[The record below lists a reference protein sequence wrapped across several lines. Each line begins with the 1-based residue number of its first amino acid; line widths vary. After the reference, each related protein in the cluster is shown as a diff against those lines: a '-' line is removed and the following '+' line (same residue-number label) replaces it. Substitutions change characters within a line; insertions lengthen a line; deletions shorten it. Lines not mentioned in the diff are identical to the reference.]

1 MNESDCQSLL
11 TDKTNSQ
18 RTGDYFATVTW
29 SYIEITVGVMVACLP
44 GARLFIARYVSSL
57 RTSGSKF
64 SKSLSRSGN
73 CIRLSQD
80 GQNHEG
86 TASSREVL
94 GSGPGIK
101 YPASCAR
108 VPSSSQS
115 AREDGESQLEL
126 VIMTMEGDCKDE
138 HKFNS
143 TTV

>member
-1 MNESDCQSLL
+1 
-11 TDKTNSQ
+11 
-18 RTGDYFATVTW
+18 
-29 SYIEITVGVMVACLP
+29 MVACLP

-80 GQNHEG
+80 GHNHEG
-86 TASSREVL
+86 TASSREGL
-94 GSGPGIK
+94 GGDPGIK
-101 YPASCAR
+101 FPASCAR

-138 HKFNS
+138 HKCNS
-143 TTV
+143 ATV